1 MTESAYCQRHPGT
14 PTNLRCGRCET
25 TICPDCMVYAPVGA
39 RCPDCAKTAP
49 LPMFD
54 VSNVELAKAIAVSSA
69 IAIGGGIAIALLA
82 PLLFGYVVFIV
93 FDLLEVG
100 AFAVVGYLVGEITS
114 RSMNEKRGMVLQYVV
129 AGAMVA
135 SCFSLLLTLG
145 SLSLSTLLG
154 AVVGGYLAVSRFR
167 I

>member
-54 VSNVELAKAIAVSSA
+54 VSNLELAKAVAVSLL
-69 IAIGGGIAIALLA
+69 IGVGGGLLIGFLA
-82 PLLFGYVVFIV
+82 PVLFG
-93 FDLLEVG
+93 LLEVVALAG
-100 AFAVVGYLVGEITS
+100 LGYTIGELVS
-114 RSMNEKRGMVLQYVV
+114 KSVNRKRGTALQYVAVSGV
-129 AGAMVA
+129 AAAFLTSLIVSVAIIGYPLSAIWALIGAA
-135 SCFSLLLTLG
+135 
-145 SLSLSTLLG
+145 
-154 AVVGGYLAVSRFR
+154 VGGYLAVSRFR